1 MERTAID
8 VHLPLE
14 IHDELDSID
23 QYTQCMWQEIY
34 SASKAGQDYRN
45 LEPVVNSKIKFT
57 SSTRR
62 KENVITRLRF
72 GKCNLNKYLF
82 DMKLHPDGLCE
93 KCKMPETIRHLLLE
107 CQTTGIPAQLTNKC
121 LELHLDPTLE
131 NLLSNTV
138 LQDLVFN
145 LILSTNRS
153 V

>member
-1 MERTAID
+1 MASSSWKGLRATIFSDSLSAIQSLESLNTSCHPTSLLDLLVSIDKLDPPATFVWIPGHVGISGNETADHLAKTGTERTAID

-72 GKCNLNKYLF
+72 GKCK
-82 DMKLHPDGLCE
+82 P
-93 KCKMPETIRHLLLE
+93 
-107 CQTTGIPAQLTNKC
+107 
-121 LELHLDPTLE
+121 
-131 NLLSNTV
+131 
-138 LQDLVFN
+138 
-145 LILSTNRS
+145 
-153 V
+153 